1 MALLDV
7 IVAATLLLV
16 ILVPAAAILVT
27 SGKVV
32 TNSKAQTV
40 AGSLATS
47 QLAQDRATWTS
58 TSSAPTYAD
67 SSCGSGYASG
77 LPNSTYHLYLAS
89 CPTVGGENYWV
100 FHNGGWCVN
109 GTGNTLASSTTGTDT
124 EPLYWV
130 EVMVAWGGNSPPPQ
144 STVVAH
150 QSDVV
155 MSSAL
160 QTPNGYSG
168 STTGSCPL

>member
-7 IVAATLLLV
+7 VVAASLLLV
-16 ILVPAAAILVT
+16 ILVPAAAILST

-32 TNSKAQTV
+32 TSSKAQAV

-58 TSSAPTYAD
+58 TSSTPAYSN
-67 SSCGSGYASG
+67 SSCGSGYSSA
-77 LPNSTYHLYLAS
+77 PNATYHLYLTS

-100 FHNGGWCVN
+100 FQNGGWCVP
-109 GTGNTLASSTTGTDT
+109 GTGNTLSSSTSGTDT

-130 EVMVAWGGNSPPPQ
+130 EVMVAWGGNTPPSPT
-144 STVVAH
+144 TVVAH
-150 QSDVV
+150 QNNVV

-160 QTPNGYSG
+160 QTPNGYNG
-168 STTGSCPL
+168 ATTGSCPL